1 MVAAALAHPVR
12 ASTSMPLPQ
21 PPPATVSTF
30 DFADDE
36 LHCLLCMRLIVQ
48 CVTFDVCGHS
58 FCAACVVH
66 WTTESPGVRLHCC
79 TSENEVDEAR
89 FAMHYNPSIDARVA
103 QWIQDSIADMPTRP
117 LLATEAPPLALPA
130 AALARFDPLR
140 PVGSAIS
147 SDLCRA
153 PACSSNKRVMACKPR
168 VT

>member
-1 MVAAALAHPVR
+1 
-12 ASTSMPLPQ
+12 
-21 PPPATVSTF
+21 VSTF
-30 DFADDE
+30 DLADDE

-66 WTTESPGVRLHCC
+66 WTTEYPGVRLHCC

-89 FAMHYNPSIDARVA
+89 FTMHYNPSIDARVA
-103 QWIQDSIADMPTRP
+103 QWIQDSMGDMSVHAP
-117 LLATEAPPLALPA
+117 LPAATAPPLALPP
-130 AALARFDPLR
+130 AALTRFDPLR
-140 PVGSAIS
+140 PAGSAMS

-153 PACSSNKRVMACKPR
+153 PACPSNKRVMACKPR